1 METTPQATSFVLERC
16 PETRYRA
23 ARIGASQNGRPA
35 PVVTAPTLVA
45 LLLDAV
51 SDLSSSYLAFRS
63 TPLGD
68 APFRTAK
75 TGSPSC
81 GPIGTVFTTLAGWV
95 GRSGH
100 PHQTQPNPPET

>member
-1 METTPQATSFVLERC
+1 METTAQATWFVLDRC

-23 ARIGASQNGRPA
+23 VEIGAGKNGRPA

-51 SDLSSSYLAFRS
+51 SDLSSSYLAFAIDTSGRC
-63 TPLGD
+63 TLQDP
-68 APFRTAK
+68 A
-75 TGSPSC
+75 SPSC

-100 PHQTQPNPPET
+100 LHQPQPNPHET